1 MKKGDKVR
9 CRVNDPYHVGDKQFS
24 RRILT
29 VGDFAYNNKKL
40 VWVSWKEQYDG
51 RMERFG
57 NWMNVDMLVSR

>member
-9 CRVNDPYHVGDKQFS
+9 CSVKDPYGVGDKQFS

-29 VGDFAYNNKKL
+29 VGDYAHNDKNY
-40 VWVSWKEQYDG
+40 VWISWKNMWDG

-57 NWMNVDMLVSR
+57 NWINVNMLVPR